1 MDDLKDNT
9 KCRHCIKKIILLII
23 LYVYKVVGQKMAK

>member
-1 MDDLKDNT
+1 MVMDVL
-9 KCRHCIKKIILLII
+9 KCRLCIKKVKIILLII